1 MSRRWA
7 NDEEL
12 TRALSAL
19 GPLIEP
25 HDVAAAVSRRLTEE
39 PQRLRARDRFS
50 IQPRGRRVVVVALA
64 ILLIGATVAAGSRLV
79 FGAIEIRETDTPSD
93 STTALPE
100 TGPNLGR
107 RTTVD
112 AAGAAVGFDV
122 LVPAGLGEPDGVFI
136 DVDASHVSLT
146 WLPDASVPR
155 IPGTPWGAI
164 LIEFG
169 GDDVQA
175 MKEASIGG
183 AEWVD
188 EGGVRGYWLAEPHV
202 LQLADGTL
210 FRVHGNV
217 LLFQS
222 GGTTL
227 RLESGLDQ
235 AAAIRLAASMSA

>member
-1 MSRRWA
+1 M
-7 NDEEL
+7 
-12 TRALSAL
+12 
-19 GPLIEP
+19 
-25 HDVAAAVSRRLTEE
+25 AAAVSRRIVQGTQ
-39 PQRLRARDRFS
+39 PLRTRDRFS
-50 IQPRGRRVVVVALA
+50 IQPRGRRVIVVALA
-64 ILLIGATVAAGSRLV
+64 ILLIGATIAAGTKLV
-79 FGAIEIRETDTPSD
+79 IGAIEIRETDAPSD
-93 STTALPE
+93 TTTALPE

-107 RTTVD
+107 PTTFD

-122 LVPAGLGEPDGVFI
+122 LMPAALGEPDGVFI
-136 DVDASHVSLT
+136 DDDASHVSLT
-146 WLPDASVPR
+146 WLPDERLSR

-164 LIEFG
+164 LMEFG

-175 MKEASIGG
+175 MKTAAIDG

-188 EGGVRGYWLAEPHV
+188 EGGIRGYWLDEPHT

-227 RLESGLDQ
+227 RLESGLDK